1 MTIPSRF
8 IRPFA
13 WLASVA
19 TTPVVHPCK
28 RRRPDKREGP
38 QDRAD
43 LYDWEDEC
51 GRLTANE
58 VQTSLARSPG
68 AVESIR

>member
-1 MTIPSRF
+1 MTIPNRLV
-8 IRPFA
+8 RPFA
-13 WLASVA
+13 WLASMA
-19 TTPVVHPCK
+19 TTPPVHPFK
-28 RRRPDKREGP
+28 PRRPDKREGP
-38 QDRAD
+38 QGRAD

-51 GRLTANE
+51 GRLTASE